1 MIPTY
6 SRAFSTLGVP
16 EMNLQQVFALAASH
30 RIEAVEPRVLE
41 GTIELPKLWARHHGT
56 PAAMAATLRDAKV
69 KIVSLDTSFKLTGAA
84 PGDREA
90 FLEFLPWAEALG
102 VPWLRAFDGGK
113 TADAATHREM
123 ADTIAWWRELRAK
136 HGWKADLMIET
147 HDALFTAEAI
157 QGFVALAPGTAILW
171 DTHHTW
177 HKGHE
182 DPVETWRAISPHVVH
197 CHVKDSVPLPS
208 ARHDFTYVLPGEG
221 QFPMAALREVL
232 AREFTGAVSLE
243 WERHWHP
250 YLPPL
255 DNALRAA
262 AERNWW

>member
-1 MIPTY
+1 MNPNY

-16 EMNLQQVFALAASH
+16 EMNLEQTLDLAARH
-30 RIEAVEPRVLE
+30 GLAFVELRVLE
-41 GTIELPKLWARHHGT
+41 GAIDLPALFARHYGT
-56 PAAMAATLRDAKV
+56 PAALAGKMRAAAV
-69 KIVSLDTSFKLTGAA
+69 KIVSLDTSLRLADGK
-84 PGDREA
+84 PGDREV

-113 TADAATHREM
+113 AADSATHREM
-123 ADTIAWWRELRAK
+123 AETIKWWRKLRAR

-157 QGFVALAPGTAILW
+157 RGFVALAPGTAILW

-177 HKGHE
+177 HKGRE
-182 DPVETWRAISPHVVH
+182 DPLETWRAISSHVVH
-197 CHVKDSVPLPS
+197 CHVKDSVPQPS
-208 ARHDFTYVLPGEG
+208 DRHDFTYVLPGDG
-221 QFPMAALREVL
+221 QFPMANLREAL
-232 AREFTGAVSLE
+232 AGGFTGTVSLE

-255 DNALRAA
+255 DEALTVAA
-262 AERNWW
+262 QRGWW